1 MKNIESTYN
10 QWLDGSL
17 DEADRQQ
24 FESTLDKET
33 LASAK
38 AWPQVRQLLKESAE
52 QITLPH
58 PDFLNEQILR
68 EIERGNT
75 RASAAVPLP
84 RLIWAGAFC
93 VAAAVVLTMLFL
105 PLDKSGNGGATVFLA
120 ETSAPG
126 ASASIF
132 RTPGDRGA
140 VIWLEGISY
149 IPDGE
154 RVQ

>member
-10 QWLDGSL
+10 RWLDGNL
-17 DEADRQQ
+17 DEAARRK
-24 FESTLDKET
+24 FEATLDDET
-33 LASAK
+33 LTSSA
-38 AWPQVRQLLKESAE
+38 AWPEVRQLLKESADE
-52 QITLPH
+52 ITLPH
-58 PDFLNEQILR
+58 PDFLNEQIRR
-68 EIERGNT
+68 EIERENT

-93 VAAAVVLTMLFL
+93 VATAIVLTMLFL
-105 PLDKSGNGGATVFLA
+105 PIDRSGNAGATVFLA

-126 ASASIF
+126 ASASTF

>member
-17 DEADRQQ
+17 SEAERQK
-24 FESTLDKET
+24 FEGTLDEET

-38 AWPQVRQLLKESAE
+38 AWPGVRKLLKESAG

-58 PDFLNEQILR
+58 PDFLNEQIRR
-68 EIERGNT
+68 EIERENT

-93 VAAAVVLTMLFL
+93 VATAIVLTMLFL
-105 PLDKSGNGGATVFLA
+105 PIDRSGNAGATVFLA

-126 ASASIF
+126 ASASTF

>member
-10 QWLDGSL
+10 RWLDGSL
-17 DEADRQQ
+17 GEAEREK
-24 FESTLDKET
+24 FEATLDQDT
-33 LASAK
+33 LASAN
-38 AWPQVRQLLKESAE
+38 AWPQVRQLLKESAG
-52 QITLPH
+52 QISLPH
-58 PDFLNEQILR
+58 PDFLNEQIRR
-68 EIERGNT
+68 EIERDHA
-75 RASAAVPLP
+75 RASAALPLP

-93 VAAAVVLTMLFL
+93 VATAIVLTLLFL
-105 PLDKSGNGGATVFLA
+105 PQDRPGDTGAMILLA

-126 ASASIF
+126 ASASTF
-132 RTPGDRGA
+132 RAPGDRGA

>member
-10 QWLDGSL
+10 RWLDGSL
-17 DEADRQQ
+17 DQAERKTFEA
-24 FESTLDKET
+24 TLDDET

-38 AWPQVRQLLKESAE
+38 SWPQVRRLLKESAGR
-52 QITLPH
+52 ITLPH
-58 PDFLNEQILR
+58 PDFLNEQIRR
-68 EIERGNT
+68 EIERDNT
-75 RASAAVPLP
+75 RASAAFPLP
-84 RLIWAGAFC
+84 RLVWAGAFC
-93 VAAAVVLTMLFL
+93 VATAIVLTLLFL
-105 PLDKSGNGGATVFLA
+105 PTDRPGDTEATIFLA

-126 ASASIF
+126 ASASTF

>member
-1 MKNIESTYN
+1 MKNIESKYN
-10 QWLDGSL
+10 RWLDGSL
-17 DEADRQQ
+17 DEAERKT
-24 FESTLDKET
+24 FEATLDEET

-38 AWPQVRQLLKESAE
+38 AWPQVKQLLKESAG
-52 QITLPH
+52 QINLPH
-58 PDFLNEQILR
+58 PDYLNEQIRR
-68 EIERGNT
+68 EIERDTT
-75 RASAAVPLP
+75 RASAALPLP
-84 RLIWAGAFC
+84 WLVWAGASC
-93 VAAAVVLTMLFL
+93 VAAAVLLTLLFL
-105 PLDKSGNGGATVFLA
+105 PIDRSGNAGATVFLA

-126 ASASIF
+126 ASASTF